1 MFGLSLGKVL
11 FTAVVVVVV
20 WGAFKYYSRAVG
32 GRTPGD
38 RPSLRERVEK
48 AAEDA
53 VRKRMD
59 ERGDGGGGGAPPAED
74 LVRCPNCGAWHAKG
88 SACDCG
94 YGR

>member
-59 ERGDGGGGGAPPAED
+59 ERGHGTAPPPAED

-88 SACDCG
+88 AACDCG